1 MRKNSYLLIVL
12 FLAAAVP
19 CFTEGG
25 SAGSYSLE
33 KILEEPVLSQ
43 LKEQKSIRYVH
54 EAGEYDLK
62 LLPKTIYADRA
73 LSNRTDKSNGGYIT
87 ESLFLVDKDALE
99 KNSTRG
105 VKPVDTSMTAAAR
118 ILRSISK
125 MEGMKYFSQFFGK
138 EAVLYN
144 ETYMIAGPD
153 DRMPVPDKNTGN
165 ADGQVSYAYQ
175 HDNSFGGCVYKINYY
190 QSDNDIYMILN
201 NMTKMMFG
209 FIKAVDADHFRAN
222 MIVMNCGRQ
231 YLVYISTDA
240 NCPRIT
246 IIDGQIND
254 AFNSRLDALYRWFI
268 TQF

>member
-1 MRKNSYLLIVL
+1 M
-12 FLAAAVP
+12 AAAVP

-25 SAGSYSLE
+25 SARPYSPEQL
-33 KILEEPVLSQ
+33 LDEPLLTQ
-43 LKEQKSIRYVH
+43 LKEQRTIRYVH

-62 LLPKTIYADRA
+62 LLPKTVYADKA
-73 LSNRTDKSNGGYIT
+73 LANRSDKSNGGYIT
-87 ESLFLVDKDALE
+87 ESLFLVDKDTLE

-105 VKPVDTSMTAAAR
+105 EKTVDTSMTAAAR

-125 MEGMKYFSQFFGK
+125 MQGMKYFSHFQGK
-138 EAVLYN
+138 ETVLYN
-144 ETYMIAGPD
+144 KTYMIAGPD
-153 DRMPVPDKNTGN
+153 DETPVPDKNTGN

-175 HDNSFGGCVYKINYY
+175 HDNSFGGCIYKINYY

-209 FIKAVDADHFRAN
+209 FIKAVDAEQFKAN

-240 NCPRIT
+240 NCPRIA

-254 AFNSRLDALYRWFI
+254 AFNSRLDALYEWFI

>member
-1 MRKNSYLLIVL
+1 M
-12 FLAAAVP
+12 AAAVP

-25 SAGSYSLE
+25 SAGSYSPEQLLDE
-33 KILEEPVLSQ
+33 SLLAQ
-43 LKEQKSIRYVH
+43 LKEKKTIRYVH

-62 LLPKTIYADRA
+62 LLPKTVYADKA
-73 LSNRTDKSNGGYIT
+73 LANRTDKSNGGYVT
-87 ESLFLVDKDALE
+87 ESLFLVDKDTLE

-105 VKPVDTSMTAAAR
+105 EKPVDTSMTAAAR

-125 MEGMKYFSQFFGK
+125 MQGMKYFSHFQGK
-138 EAVLYN
+138 ETVLYN
-144 ETYMIAGPD
+144 ETYMIAGPND
-153 DRMPVPDKNTGN
+153 KTPVPDKNTGN

-175 HDNSFGGCVYKINYY
+175 HDNSFGGCIYKISYY

-209 FIKAVDADHFRAN
+209 FIKAVDAEQFKAN
-222 MIVMNCGRQ
+222 MIVMDCGRQ

-240 NCPRIT
+240 NCPRIA

-254 AFNSRLDALYRWFI
+254 AFNSRLDALYEWFI